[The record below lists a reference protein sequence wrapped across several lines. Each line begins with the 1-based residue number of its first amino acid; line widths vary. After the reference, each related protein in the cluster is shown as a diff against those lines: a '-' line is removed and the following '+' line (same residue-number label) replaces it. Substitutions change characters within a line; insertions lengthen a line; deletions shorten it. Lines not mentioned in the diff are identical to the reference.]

1 MTYMLAFFFGM
12 LSVIILYAEIANI
25 FKFKHNLI
33 FDIVTAPDFDIS
45 SPNYFYI
52 SNVT

>member
-1 MTYMLAFFFGM
+1 MTYLMAFFFGL
-12 LSVIILYAEIANI
+12 LSLIIIYAEIANI
-25 FKFKHNLI
+25 FNFKHNLI
-33 FDIVTAPDFDIS
+33 FDIVTSPDFDIN